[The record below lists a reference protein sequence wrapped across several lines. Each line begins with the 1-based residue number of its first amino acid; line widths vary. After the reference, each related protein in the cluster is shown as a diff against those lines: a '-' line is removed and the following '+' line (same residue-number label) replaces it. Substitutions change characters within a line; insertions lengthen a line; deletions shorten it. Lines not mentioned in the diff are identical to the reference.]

1 MVVRTRQTCE
11 IALPTPVVGVASRIS
26 GGKSA
31 DSAGVRYAY
40 RLFWCRD
47 GQADGTSGSRVSV
60 LTRHGQ
66 ELCAARCVAA
76 PLAPFEGLS
85 YVPTVRRAGRRHA
98 GGTGNTTL
106 EGMGSAQ
113 GGGWGG
119 CNKSARRGPRGRD
132 ARGAWKPPGSAACV
146 ALAWGVW
153 LVRVEPKGWS
163 EAAASRER
171 RFRRVW
177 SGAWAASGGRAR
189 IGLIRSS
196 EKCGLDKWWTGRTR
210 TSAGDAKVRRPKGET
225 RRRKGSR
232 TRHVEEQS
240 GKTDRRG
247 EKTAGTS

>member
-1 MVVRTRQTCE
+1 VVQGSAPS
-11 IALPTPVVGVASRIS
+11 ILHSNAGALRNQRPGGES
-26 GGKSA
+26 GLGGGWGAWRGLGGLGGLEGSGKRA
-31 DSAGVRYAY
+31 
-40 RLFWCRD
+40 
-47 GQADGTSGSRVSV
+47 
-60 LTRHGQ
+60 
-66 ELCAARCVAA
+66 
-76 PLAPFEGLS
+76 
-85 YVPTVRRAGRRHA
+85 RAG
-98 GGTGNTTL
+98 GGGGAGNTTL

-113 GGGWGG
+113 GGGCVATTARAEG
-119 CNKSARRGPRGRD
+119 SAGEM
-132 ARGAWKPPGSAACV
+132 RGAWKPPGSAACV

-232 TRHVEEQS
+232 TRHVEES

-247 EKTAGTS
+247 KETAGTS